1 MYGPDYVSRRPDSQL
16 ELDWNLLTEQDNDI
30 ELIKSIMDPTKSIS
44 LVKLKSDNI
53 NFDPV
58 QSEATIVQKLIRT
71 YFTVK
76 KETLVDKDGVDA
88 MIVTP
93 HHIQRVAIQRSV
105 DELSLDAKIRI
116 STVEKLQGQE
126 CDLVF
131 ACFSCFNHVRGA
143 EFLRDF
149 RRWNVA
155 LSRAK

>member
-1 MYGPDYVSRRPDSQL
+1 MYGPHYVSRKPDLQL
-16 ELDWNLLTEQDNDI
+16 ELDWNH
-30 ELIKSIMDPTKSIS
+30 LILYDDDRLDMIRSIMDPQKSIS
-44 LVKLKSDNI
+44 LVKLKSNVST
-53 NFDPV
+53 FDPV
-58 QSEATIVQKLIRT
+58 QSEAMVVQQLIQVYDQINTIQGGDIMV
-71 YFTVK
+71 
-76 KETLVDKDGVDA
+76 
-88 MIVTP
+88 VTP
-93 HHIQRVAIQRSV
+93 HHVQRVAIQRCI
-105 DELSLDAKIRI
+105 DELNLNHTIRI